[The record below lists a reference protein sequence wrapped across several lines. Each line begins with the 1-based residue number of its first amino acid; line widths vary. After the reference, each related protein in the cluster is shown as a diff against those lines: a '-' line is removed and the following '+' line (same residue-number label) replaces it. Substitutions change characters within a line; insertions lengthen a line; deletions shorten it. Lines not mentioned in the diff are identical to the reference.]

1 MNKLL
6 GFFVGFAIEFFKIL
20 VGSLIISGIIGYF
33 YFKALYV
40 IVPLFLLVALVEGT
54 KNGIQVSQVYVERS
68 RLKKLRKEFR
78 SEELYEF
85 DKSWRAVQ
93 QNRKS

>member
-1 MNKLL
+1 MSKLL
-6 GFFVGFAIEFFKIL
+6 GFFIGFGVEFLKMLI
-20 VGSLIISGIIGYF
+20 GSLIISGIIGYF

-54 KNGIQVSQVYVERS
+54 KNGVQVSRVYVERS
-68 RLKKLRKEFR
+68 RLKKLKKEFK

-85 DKSWRAVQ
+85 DKSWRTLQ
-93 QNRKS
+93 QNRK